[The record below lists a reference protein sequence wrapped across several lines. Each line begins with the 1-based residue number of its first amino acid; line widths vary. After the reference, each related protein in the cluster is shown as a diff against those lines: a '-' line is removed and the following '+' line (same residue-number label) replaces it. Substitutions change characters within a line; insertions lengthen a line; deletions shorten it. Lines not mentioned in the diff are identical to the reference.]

1 MEFSEAQLALHF
13 ATFCAAA
20 LQTIIGIGFGVV
32 AGPALMLAMQDVS
45 AVQVSVLLSFLVAAA
60 LCRSSF
66 RQADRIVF
74 RDFLAGA
81 LPGVLLG
88 ALACFLFAFGLLKTL
103 AGATVLAM
111 LVLTF
116 LEPRR
121 ARKRDS
127 RSGRLLAGSACG
139 FLTTLLAMP
148 GPPLAAYLLFARI
161 DIAKVRAT
169 TLAMFMFA
177 YPAAFAAQ
185 ALAVGIG
192 EATFPTA
199 ATLAPAALLGVL
211 CGTLLVKRVSERL
224 FRQVVRVV
232 LLIAGSALLF

>member
-20 LQTIIGIGFGVV
+20 LQTIIGIGFGVA
-32 AGPALMLAMQDVS
+32 AGPALMLAMQGAS
-45 AVQVSVLLSFLVAAA
+45 AVQVSVLLSFLVSAA

-66 RQADRIVF
+66 RQADRIAF
-74 RDFLAGA
+74 RDFLGGA

-88 ALACFLFAFGLLKTL
+88 ALAFFLIAFDLLKTL

-116 LEPRR
+116 LAPKR
-121 ARKRDS
+121 AGSRDS
-127 RSGRLLAGSACG
+127 RSGRLMAGGACG
-139 FLTTLLAMP
+139 FLTALLAMP

-161 DIAKVRAT
+161 DVAKVRAT

-185 ALAVGIG
+185 ALAAGV
-192 EATFPTA
+192 EKATLSTA
-199 ATLAPAALLGVL
+199 AALAPAALLGVC
-211 CGTLLVKRVSERL
+211 CGTLLAKRVSERL

-232 LLIAGSALLF
+232 LLIAGSALLL